1 VQAIAAIPTAAL
13 LAGSTFGLIFSEL
26 PLFPGFLIVMAVVAA
41 SWWAWRTSRST
52 MLIASVSFGFA
63 AGGFLL
69 AVDAWRSAWN
79 PPLVAIFETA
89 ARTEREEAARAGRV
103 LPEDDSAALW
113 ITGVLNA
120 DAAVRE
126 DSVSLNLSV
135 CRADLLGPPNAGS
148 DQPPLASASYG
159 GPPKPSAKA
168 ERPGLHT
175 KGSIGGVMLTVSGQ
189 LAAREAERWRAGR
202 TIRVPAQ
209 LRRPSRY
216 LDPGVPDE
224 ERSLA
229 RRGTRFVGV
238 VKSAALVDVLENGN
252 TLQELA
258 GKSRALAR
266 SAIDAAV
273 GRWSTRSAAIVRAIV
288 IGDRAGLDDQL
299 ERRLQ
304 EAGTYHVIAISGG
317 NIAILAGLALLGF
330 RIAGALG
337 RLAMTS
343 AIAALLAYGYLVGGG
358 ASVNR
363 ATLMAVVYL
372 AARILDLRGPPANV
386 LALSAGLLIAA
397 RPLAI
402 LDPGFLLTFG
412 ATAAI
417 LFAVPGIHARGAPRF
432 VSPLLTMFVAS
443 AAAECALLP
452 VNAWLFSRITFA
464 GLIANLAAIPLM
476 TIAQIAGMAAIPVSL
491 ASSTL
496 ASAVGWVAHLGAEGL
511 VRSASIVDLLP
522 FLTWRVA
529 PPSIVAVVAYYAG
542 LVGGWILWRRRV
554 QVLGSR
560 ERRVERAARL
570 GASVVAACAAIWI
583 VSEPWLAWRAGG
595 DGRLR
600 VTFVDV
606 GQGDSAML
614 SLPNGST
621 LLVDAGGLR
630 GTTSFDIGDRVV
642 APVLRDQGVYRLD
655 AMVVTHGDHDH
666 AGGALALLREFR
678 PRDLWEG
685 IPVPALQTLRD
696 LRTEALATGARWV
709 NVQSGDLVSLGE
721 VQIAV
726 KHPRPADW
734 ERQAVRNDDSIVLE
748 VLWRDVSIVL
758 TGDIGRDVEHEIAQL
773 FAPSAL
779 RVVKVPHH
787 GSLTSSSREFISA
800 LAPRAAIFSVGRSNN
815 FGHPAPEVIDR
826 YRQAGA
832 QIFRTDQD
840 GAVTVDTDG
849 HSLDVRTFTGQRVF
863 VKIRR

>member
-1 VQAIAAIPTAAL
+1 MQAIAAIPTAAL
-13 LAGSTFGLIFSEL
+13 LVGSTFGLIFSDL
-26 PLFPGFLIVMAVVAA
+26 PLVPGFLIAFAAVAVA
-41 SWWAWRTSRST
+41 WWAWRSSRST
-52 MLIASVSFGFA
+52 LLIASVSLGFA

-79 PPLVAIFETA
+79 PPLAAIFETA
-89 ARTEREEAARAGRV
+89 ARIEREEAARAGRI
-103 LPEDDSAALW
+103 LPEDESAALW
-113 ITGVLNA
+113 ITGVLNT

-126 DSVSLNLSV
+126 DSVSLNVSV
-135 CRADLLGPPNAGS
+135 LTAARPAVPAPPALPAFPAPPAPS
-148 DQPPLASASYG
+148 D
-159 GPPKPSAKA
+159 
-168 ERPGLHT
+168 
-175 KGSIGGVMLTVSGQ
+175 GGVMLTVSGQ
-189 LAAREAERWRAGR
+189 LALRDAERWRAGR

-224 ERSLA
+224 ERSFA
-229 RRGTRFVGV
+229 RRGTRLVGV
-238 VKSAALVDVLENGN
+238 VKSAALVEVVENGN

-258 GKSRALAR
+258 GRSRAFAR

-273 GRWSTRSAAIVRAIV
+273 RRWSTRSAAIVRAIV

-343 AIAALLAYGYLVGGG
+343 AIAALLAYAYLVGGG

-417 LFAVPGIHARGAPRF
+417 LFVVPAIHTSTAPRF
-432 VSPLLTMFVAS
+432 VSALLTMIVAS

-452 VNAWLFSRITFA
+452 VNAWLFARITFA
-464 GLIANLAAIPLM
+464 GLVANLAAIPLM
-476 TIAQIAGMAAIPVSL
+476 TVAQIAGMAAIPVSL
-491 ASSTL
+491 VSSTL

-529 PPSIVAVVAYYAG
+529 PPSMAAVVVYYAG
-542 LVGGWILWRRRV
+542 LIGGWILWRRRV
-554 QVLGSR
+554 EVLGSR

-583 VSEPWLAWRAGG
+583 VSEPRLAWRSGG

-600 VTFVDV
+600 VTFMDV
-606 GQGDSAML
+606 GQGDSALL

-621 LLVDAGGLR
+621 LLIDAGGLR
-630 GTTSFDIGDRVV
+630 GTSSFDIGDRVV
-642 APVLRDQGVYRLD
+642 APILRHQGVQHLE

-666 AGGALALLREFR
+666 AGGALAILREFR

-685 IPVPALQTLRD
+685 IPVPAQQTLRD
-696 LRTEALATGARWV
+696 LRTEAVAAGARWV
-709 NVQSGDLVSLGE
+709 NVQSGDLVTLGE

-734 ERQAVRNDDSIVLE
+734 ERQEVRNDDSIVLE

-758 TGDIGRDVEHEIAQL
+758 TGDIGRDVEREIAPL

-787 GSLTSSSREFISA
+787 GSLTSSSREFVSA

-826 YRQAGA
+826 YREAGA

-840 GAVTVDTDG
+840 GAITVDTDG
-849 HSLDVRTFTGQRVF
+849 RALEIRTFMGQRVF
-863 VKIRR
+863 VRRGR